1 VRILVVEDH
10 RKIAE
15 SIKIGL
21 EKEGF
26 EVLCAYDGGSALD
39 SLESISFDCVLLDIM
54 LPDISGY
61 ELCKYIRNDLA
72 NAVPII
78 MLTAL
83 DSLENKVEG
92 FNCGADD
99 YLPKPFYF
107 KELDARIRAVIRRN
121 IHQTRDI
128 IQYGPFS
135 YDPYKRLLLINDVEV
150 QMSKRELELMELFL
164 KNPQKVLSRD
174 FIKGEIWG
182 EDEEGKSNIVDVY
195 ILYLR
200 KRLKPYGL
208 EKSIKT
214 YPQVGYILDIA

>member
-1 VRILVVEDH
+1 MRILVVEDH
-10 RKIAE
+10 RKIAD
-15 SIKIGL
+15 SVKTGL

-26 EVLCAYDGGSALD
+26 DVIACFDGASALD
-39 SLESISFDCVLLDIM
+39 VLESYSFDCIILDIM

-61 ELCKYIRNDLA
+61 EICRYIRKDLA
-72 NAVPII
+72 SQVPII

-83 DSLENKVEG
+83 DSLENKIDG
-92 FNCGADD
+92 FESGADD
-99 YLPKPFYF
+99 YIAKPFFF
-107 KELDARIRAVIRRN
+107 KELNARIHAVIRRN
-121 IHQTRDI
+121 CHQCRDVL
-128 IQYGPFS
+128 QYGPFT
-135 YDPYKRLLLINDVEV
+135 YDPYKRILLVNDIEV

-182 EDEEGKSNIVDVY
+182 DEEESRSNVVDVY

>member
-1 VRILVVEDH
+1 MKILVVEDH

-15 SIKIGL
+15 SIKTGL

-26 EVLCAYDGGSALD
+26 EVVCAYNGGSALD
-39 SLESISFDCVLLDIM
+39 SLESVSFDCVLLDIM

-61 ELCKYIRNDLA
+61 ELCRYIRNDLA
-72 NAVPII
+72 NSVPII

-99 YLPKPFYF
+99 YIPKPFYF
-107 KELDARIRAVIRRN
+107 KEVEARIRAVIRRN
-121 IHQTRDI
+121 IRQARDI

-135 YDPYKRLLLINDVEV
+135 YDPYKRLLLINEVEV
-150 QMSKRELELMELFL
+150 RMSKRELELMELFL

-182 EDEEGKSNIVDVY
+182 EDEEGRSNIVDVY

-200 KRLKPYGL
+200 KRLKPFGL

>member
-83 DSLENKVEG
+83 DSLENKVEE

-121 IHQTRDI
+121 THQTRDI

>member
-1 VRILVVEDH
+1 MRILVVEDH
-10 RKIAE
+10 RKIAD
-15 SIKIGL
+15 SVKTGL

-26 EVLCAYDGGSALD
+26 DVITCFDGASALD
-39 SLESISFDCVLLDIM
+39 VLESYSFDCILLDIM

-61 ELCKYIRNDLA
+61 EICRYIREDLA
-72 NAVPII
+72 SQVPII

-83 DSLENKVEG
+83 DSLENKING
-92 FNCGADD
+92 FESGADD
-99 YLPKPFYF
+99 YIAKPFFF
-107 KELDARIRAVIRRN
+107 KELNARIHAVIRRN
-121 IHQTRDI
+121 RHQCRDVL
-128 IQYGPFS
+128 QYGPFT
-135 YDPYKRLLLINDVEV
+135 YDPYKRILLVNDIEV

-182 EDEEGKSNIVDVY
+182 DEEESRSNVVDVY